1 MDEDTRAT
9 QRMRAQQFV
18 AHFLGLAEGSRDLV
32 EALERVLAP
41 DARVHLQNGDIVSPE
56 VSSRHAASAALV
68 FPDLEVEYD
77 EGLYPDDR
85 FFARVRMTGSSSG
98 RTPFVPKGGSFD
110 VGGAFMARIGP
121 DQSVTELW
129 SYLNPGFSFAFPGRG
144 VRLPPPPR
152 DGATE
157 AHARALYESWVRSAE
172 AGTDFVTSIGQSLS
186 PGGVVHL
193 GNGDVTDGAG
203 LDELFG
209 RIAAGLRDL
218 AIEIEDVMFDGP
230 FVIAPFRMSGVHT
243 GAIAM
248 LAPTGRRLPSTGALL
263 ARADEGA
270 RAAEVWLY
278 TAPAY
283 AVTFPPGRA

>member
-1 MDEDTRAT
+1 MDEATRAT
-9 QRMRAQQFV
+9 QRLRGQQFIER
-18 AHFLGLAEGSRDLV
+18 FLGLAEGSRDLV

-41 DARVHLQNGDIVSPE
+41 DARVHLQNGEIVPPE
-56 VSSRHAASAALV
+56 ISSQHAASAALV
-68 FPDLEVEYD
+68 FPDLEIEFD
-77 EGLYPDDR
+77 EGLFPDDR
-85 FFARVRMTGSSSG
+85 FFARVRMTGSASG
-98 RTPFVPKGGSFD
+98 RTPFVPRGGLFD
-110 VGGAFMARIGP
+110 VGGAFMARIAP
-121 DQSVTELW
+121 DYSITELW

-144 VRLPPPPR
+144 VRLTPPPR

-186 PGGVVHL
+186 PGGVVRL

-203 LDELFG
+203 LDELFA
-209 RIAAGLRDL
+209 RIASGLRDL

-230 FVIAPFRMSGVHT
+230 FVIAPFKMAGVHV
-243 GAIAM
+243 GPIGM
-248 LAPTGRRLPSTGALL
+248 LAATGRRLPSTGALL
-263 ARADEGA
+263 ARADEAA

-283 AVTFPPGRA
+283 AVTFPPGRG